1 MARKSRAQYYLG
13 EPLRGREFYH
23 TMRWFDKKKRLIQ
36 SSVEVLINTEYHPD
50 GSAYYFMK
58 AL

>member
-1 MARKSRAQYYLG
+1 
-13 EPLRGREFYH
+13 
-23 TMRWFDKKKRLIQ
+23 MRWFDKKERLIQ